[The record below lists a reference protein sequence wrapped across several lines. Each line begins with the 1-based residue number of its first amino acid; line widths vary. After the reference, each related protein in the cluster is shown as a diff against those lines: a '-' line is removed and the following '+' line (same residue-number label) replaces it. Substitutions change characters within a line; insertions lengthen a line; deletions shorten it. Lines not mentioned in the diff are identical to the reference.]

1 MEGINVNDRH
11 LQPIEVIAY
20 FVNETDDQYRATN
33 IELVSYFRPLLMK
46 TTSSFGPENHSLLKQ
61 ITGELAVVKILNGK
75 KYLELKP
82 ELRGKDPHTI
92 YSNLKS
98 KNDIDV
104 NDSADNDCKDKDDFN
119 GASNKQHEDKVH
131 NFITRNS
138 DIKEGNENIEEITD
152 VTIAN
157 QGEAKHL
164 GNRVRF
170 TEDTARS
177 RAPITLTLQNEF
189 NELLDS
195 DSDNEENCD
204 INICSTSQY
213 IEPAPPLP
221 PHSSPSPPPL
231 PPKPTTKAAV
241 IKKTNERS
249 NEERSSS
256 TGFEPGC
263 YQGETFTTDVDKEM
277 HFMLDDMKESREED
291 LVSPRADFHQDQ
303 IVPDIIVKTVVGSDL
318 EENDDVF
325 PLPDITSSSVLRR
338 SKRVLK
344 KDNPTTTSVKD
355 LTKNFDQIAT
365 KQAEQSKR
373 LKSNK
378 EVVGG
383 WRWRNT
389 GGESVSK
396 TSSRSSTSSEDFFTY
411 RTLDERG
418 KRWIFAGK
426 QRIWLLR

>member
-1 MEGINVNDRH
+1 MEGINVNDRR

-46 TTSSFGPENHSLLKQ
+46 TTSSFGPENHLLLKQ
-61 ITGELAVVKILNGK
+61 ITGELAVVKKLDGK

-82 ELRGKDPHTI
+82 ELRGKDPHAI

-104 NDSADNDCKDKDDFN
+104 NDSGDYDCKDKENFN
-119 GASNKQHEDKVH
+119 GASNKHDEDKVQK
-131 NFITRNS
+131 FITSNS

-177 RAPITLTLQNEF
+177 RAPITLTLQNEL
-189 NELLDS
+189 NEILDS
-195 DSDNEENCD
+195 DSDNEHNCV
-204 INICSTSQY
+204 INSGSTSQY

-231 PPKPTTKAAV
+231 PPKPTPKAAV
-241 IKKTNERS
+241 IRKTNERL
-249 NEERSSS
+249 NEERTSS

-263 YQGETFTTDVDKEM
+263 YQGETFTTDVAKEM

-291 LVSPRADFHQDQ
+291 LVSPRADFRQDQ
-303 IVPDIIVKTVVGSDL
+303 VVQNINVKTIVGSDP
-318 EENDDVF
+318 EEIDDVF
-325 PLPDITSSSVLRR
+325 PLPDIASSSLLRR

-344 KDNPTTTSVKD
+344 KDDLTTTSVKD

-365 KQAEQSKR
+365 KQAEQNKK

-389 GGESVSK
+389 GGDPVAK

-411 RTLDERG
+411 RPLDERG
-418 KRWIFAGK
+418 KRWILAG
-426 QRIWLLR
+426 IHWI